1 MNQTASISNK
11 PFVCVIVLNY
21 NGKNY
26 LQTCLPS
33 LESQTYSDYSVI
45 VCDNASVDGSVDYV
59 KINFPSITIIENK
72 ENFGFAKGNNIAM
85 KFALEKGADY
95 ILLLNND
102 VIAEKDI
109 IEKLVTTA
117 EPDKKIG
124 IVGPRIFDIRNRNLI
139 HEIGMTCDKFGFPA
153 VIKCKKV
160 EDKGNVSEA
169 FYVSGCAMMI
179 KQEVLRKILFFDEAY
194 FMFSEDL
201 DLCWRAR
208 LEGYTVIVN
217 KAAKIYHASG
227 GSIVGGT
234 IKNRSY
240 TTNLTRIFLRERNTL
255 RTLIKNYSLGNLIRI
270 MPLYL
275 AILSIECFTWA
286 FLLKPS
292 VCISLFKAIWWNIEV
307 LKDTLNHRQRIQAFR
322 KIGDQEI
329 MKKMIKGYAKLQ
341 IFRLVGIPHFKNL

>member
-1 MNQTASISNK
+1 VKITRKISPK
-11 PFVCVIVLNY
+11 VVVIILNFD
-21 NGKNY
+21 GVKY
-26 LQTCLPS
+26 LKRCLSS
-33 LESQTYSDYSVI
+33 LMSQTYSNYQVV
-45 VCDNASVDGSVDYV
+45 VCDNASTDGSANYV
-59 KINFPSITIIENK
+59 KLNFPSVILIQNK
-72 ENFGFAKGNNIAM
+72 ENLGFSKGNN
-85 KFALEKGADY
+85 KALKLALDQGADY
-95 ILLLNND
+95 IQLFNND
-102 VIAEKDI
+102 TIVEKDV
-109 IEKLVTTA
+109 IESLVTTA
-117 EPDKKIG
+117 KSNEKIG
-124 IVGPRIFDIRNRNLI
+124 IVGPKILDFENRDLI
-139 HEIGMTCDKFGFPA
+139 QEMGMTCDKFGFPA
-153 VIKCKKV
+153 AMEPRKERVF
-160 EDKGNVSEA
+160 EA
-169 FYVSGCAMMI
+169 FYVSGCAMLI
-179 KQEVLRKILFFDEAY
+179 KQEVLRKIGHFDEKY

-208 LEGYTVIVN
+208 LEGYTVVVN

-240 TTNLTRIFLRERNTL
+240 TTNLTRVFLRERNTL

-341 IFRLVGIPHFKNL
+341 IFRLVGIPRFKNL